1 MKYELLQEKR
11 IQQIKNHLWHL
22 VIEDLE
28 EIIEFANHIIN
39 IYNEDLEEEIWA
51 GEKEGLTP
59 EQVKNAL
66 DPLLS
71 FRGQL
76 EDEVTTYEKIKR
88 GNIGAIENFYGIG
101 RSLIA
106 MRISV
111 GITQTELAKKLGM
124 ESSNFCRLE
133 KNEFHG
139 AKPELINRVLQ
150 ALGFRARTTFE
161 RVA

>member
-1 MKYELLQEKR
+1 MIKSEKEYKEAVKRLKEEMEAIEATRVEL
-11 IQQIKNHLWHL
+11 
-22 VIEDLE
+22 
-28 EIIEFANHIIN
+28 
-39 IYNEDLEEEIWA
+39 
-51 GEKEGLTP
+51 EKEGLTP